1 MMLVVVFDFVAD
13 DTCRSL
19 CYGKGVSAQLGLDE
33 EVCGMHDGDK
43 IGQYVVGGLVRTSH
57 KVNPFPER
65 QELMKKAHRL
75 GTYFSYITRHSQLML
90 FRQQHGIPKT
100 MDK

>member
-1 MMLVVVFDFVAD
+1 MILVVVFDFVAD

-19 CYGKGVSAQLGLDE
+19 CYAKGVSAQLGLDE

-43 IGQYVVGGLVRTSH
+43 IGQSVVGGLVRTRN
-57 KVNPFPER
+57 KVPVNPFPEG

-75 GTYFSYITRHSQLML
+75 GTYFSYSTRHS
-90 FRQQHGIPKT
+90 
-100 MDK
+100 